1 MKKNE
6 VRLTG
11 GPRMPR
17 THVFTALLMG
27 AVLTL
32 ASFAALSCNGT
43 GDASDMN
50 GETYNPGGGVFR
62 K

>member
-1 MKKNE
+1 
-6 VRLTG
+6 
-11 GPRMPR
+11 MPR
-17 THVFTALLMG
+17 THVFTALIMG
-27 AVLTL
+27 AALTL

-50 GETYNPGGGVFR
+50 GETYNPGEGGVFR